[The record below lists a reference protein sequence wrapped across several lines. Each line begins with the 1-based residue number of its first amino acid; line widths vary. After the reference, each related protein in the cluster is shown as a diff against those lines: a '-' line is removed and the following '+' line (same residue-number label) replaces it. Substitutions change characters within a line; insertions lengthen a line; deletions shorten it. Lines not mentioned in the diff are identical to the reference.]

1 VTLGAVIADQ
11 LEAWDLDDLP
21 LERELFGSADPEAI
35 AGTVDSHCR
44 ALVGAG
50 IDHYEFFDSS
60 SGSVHGVTL
69 TDGRRVVVKG
79 HRQTVARDYLDVV
92 TRLQRELAANGYPA
106 PAPLAGPASSG
117 TGHVTIEE
125 LCPCD
130 DRADGHDPAVR
141 RVLATGFAQFLQLAR
156 PYRQAFSAVAHPLKI
171 RDGDLYPP
179 PHSARFHFASTAA
192 GAEWIDDLASRAR
205 AAIQTL
211 PVGEIVVA
219 HGDWRIENVCVV
231 GESLRAVYDWDSV
244 HVGREPNVLA
254 PAVATFSVDW
264 KRPAGDHFPSPREMA
279 DFVAEYE
286 TARGR
291 RFSNAERRLLAASMV
306 ASLAYGARCE
316 HADPGSPPD
325 GDDCQRALLQR
336 LGRALLDAGL
346 DALRRS

>member
-1 VTLGAVIADQ
+1 VTLGAVIAEQ
-11 LEAWDLDDLP
+11 LEAWDFDDLP

-35 AGTVDSHCR
+35 AATVDSHCR
-44 ALVGAG
+44 TLLGAG
-50 IDHYEFFDSS
+50 IDHYEFFDAS

-79 HRQTVARDYLDVV
+79 HRQAVGRDYLGVV
-92 TRLQRELAANGYPA
+92 ARLQRELAANGYPA
-106 PAPLAGPASSG
+106 PPPLAGPARSG
-117 TGHVTIEE
+117 TGHVTIEGM
-125 LCPCD
+125 LPCD
-130 DRADGHDPAVR
+130 SRANGHDPVVR
-141 RVLATGFAQFLQLAR
+141 RVLATGFAQFLKLAR
-156 PYRQAFSAVAHPLKI
+156 PYRDALAGVAHPLEI
-171 RDGDLYPP
+171 ADGELYPP
-179 PHSARFHFASTAA
+179 PHSARFDFASTAA
-192 GAEWIDDLASRAR
+192 GAEWIDGLASGAR
-205 AAIQTL
+205 AAIRTL
-211 PVGEIVVA
+211 AVGELVVA

-244 HVGREPNVLA
+244 HVGREPSVIA

-291 RFSNAERRLLAASMV
+291 RFSDAERRLLAASMV

-336 LGRALLDAGL
+336 VGRALLDAGL
-346 DALRRS
+346 DALRHS